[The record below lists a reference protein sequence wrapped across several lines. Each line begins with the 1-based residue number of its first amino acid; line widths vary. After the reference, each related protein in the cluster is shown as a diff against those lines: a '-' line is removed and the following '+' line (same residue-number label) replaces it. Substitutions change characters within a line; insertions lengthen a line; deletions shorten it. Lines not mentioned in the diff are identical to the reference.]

1 MKKGQIYEGTV
12 ERVDF
17 PNKGKVISGEETC
30 TVKNVLPG
38 QKVSF
43 RVIKTRNGK
52 AEGKLVEVI
61 KKSQLETRQACTCFG
76 VCGGCAYLT
85 LSYEEQLRLKEEQ
98 VRILLE
104 RALRNQA
111 ASWQWEGIKGSPCV
125 TGYRNKMEFS
135 FGDDRKDGPLTLGLH
150 KRGSFYDVVNLED
163 CQIIDG
169 DYQLILDTV
178 GEYFRERQVSYYHRM
193 RRTGYLRHLL
203 VRKAA
208 KTGEILVGLVTTG
221 GRNEVIGAS
230 VSEPENAVSDY
241 AVSNGSI
248 PDELV
253 SDEYVTDIS
262 VNCNSSMGDNITKK
276 SELLEGFLKELL
288 YLETDGKLSGKIVG
302 ILHIINDSSA
312 DAIRNEHVEVL
323 YGRDSF
329 VEELLGLTFEVSAF
343 SFFQTNTY
351 GAEVLY
357 QTVREYAGECL
368 ANQGNKILD
377 GTECTDQGNQ
387 DEWEMNTCDDNCES
401 PKITQLMKNRTI
413 FDLYCGTGTITQLMS
428 PMAEQV
434 IGVELVEEA
443 VEAARIS
450 AERNGLQNCQF
461 IAGDV
466 LHVLDT
472 LTEKPDLIILD
483 PPRDGIHPKAL
494 PKLLAYQVD
503 HFIYVSCKPT
513 SLARDLEVFLVNGY
527 QVDKA
532 VAVDQFPWTN
542 SVETVVLI
550 SRRKNN

>member
-1 MKKGQIYEGTV
+1 MKKGQMYEGTV

-17 PNKGKVISGEETC
+17 PNKGKVITGEKTC
-30 TVKNVLPG
+30 TVKYVLPG

-43 RVIKTRNGK
+43 RVNKTRNGK
-52 AEGKLVEVI
+52 AEAKLIEVI
-61 KKSQLETRQACTCFG
+61 DKSPLETRQPCSHFG
-76 VCGGCAYLT
+76 VCGGCAYLS
-85 LSYEEQLRLKEEQ
+85 LPYEDQLRIKEEQ
-98 VRILLE
+98 VRKLLE
-104 RALRNQA
+104 RALRNQTA
-111 ASWQWEGIKGSPCV
+111 DWRWEGIKGSPQI

-135 FGDDRKDGPLTLGLH
+135 FGDDSKDGPLTLGLH

-163 CQIIDG
+163 CQIIDE

-178 GEYFRERQVSYYHRM
+178 GEYFRERQVTYYHRM

-221 GRNEVIGAS
+221 GLINSDSATSELSLNEAIEANRGM
-230 VSEPENAVSDY
+230 VSE
-241 AVSNGSI
+241 
-248 PDELV
+248 
-253 SDEYVTDIS
+253 T
-262 VNCNSSMGDNITKK
+262 
-276 SELLEGFLKELL
+276 ELLNGFLKELL
-288 YLETDGKLSGKIVG
+288 RLETEGKITGKIVG

-312 DAIRNEHVEVL
+312 DAIKNEKTEVL
-323 YGRDSF
+323 YGRDSL
-329 VEELLGLTFEVSAF
+329 VEELMGLTFEVSAF

-357 QTVREYAGECL
+357 QTVREYVGECL
-368 ANQGNKILD
+368 TNQVHCILQ
-377 GTECTDQGNQ
+377 GTKCTDQGNQ
-387 DEWEMNTCDDNCES
+387 DEREKSIFCYNCES
-401 PKITQLMKNRTI
+401 PEGTQHVKIRTI

-461 IAGDV
+461 MAGDV
-466 LHVLDT
+466 LYVLDT

-494 PKLLAYQVD
+494 PKLLAYQVE
-503 HFIYVSCKPT
+503 HIIYVSCKPT
-513 SLARDLEVFLVNGY
+513 SLARDLEMFLGNGY
-527 QVDKA
+527 QVEKA

-550 SRRKNN
+550 SRIKNN